1 MDAATF
7 AICHC
12 DGPAVEQPTL
22 CVRCGFTRFPPQE
35 AAAAEVAAA
44 PAAAAAAPEKASE
57 PEQPIGWAFAKQVE
71 EAERAAGETA
81 APVAPTAPAA
91 LVAPVA
97 PAAPAAPVARA
108 APVAPA
114 RRAAP
119 VAPAKRAVRAAPAA
133 PVAPQEPVAAPVA
146 PAAPADGTRTR
157 VVGHSVGTRSLWQ
170 SLHLSGRDGAHC
182 AFVLGAYVL
191 LSMVFLAIGYRPMGP
206 KAWAIS
212 TFVVLQGLAA
222 LLVGAAHYVNR
233 RGLVAETERALL
245 WIAAPL
251 LTCVA
256 FNASV
261 VTMHTTVGGVV
272 ATLFVV
278 ASGFLLHRK
287 LALELGPGPERALLV
302 AATGLLATTGLA
314 PLLGAFP
321 PLVACAV
328 AVLLWTGRVFVTKR
342 ADATAGEEEDA
353 SSRNGMVLEISA
365 LLLLAA
371 FTATLSLTRGA
382 RYYGAAALPV
392 WGMFLSSLVLV
403 CKGWCA
409 SEEAVLPDRVRR
421 YLDLSVDLGLLAGF
435 ALTCGDPVGMLVTG
449 ALSGATLLRGSLRRQ
464 KPLLVLPAL
473 AVFVAIYSWL
483 PDPFTVG
490 AHTLRSVLPTRIA
503 AATGASQWSAY
514 ALYFAPWAIAM
525 VGAYTWLARR
535 GHSTHA
541 LFTGIWAA
549 LASGATCAGLILGA
563 NRHPAMGVA
572 LAVVG
577 AAIGAS
583 GVLTGRLLVVAAG
596 SAGLLYGVGAAVLAA
611 GLPYVAA
618 QAALALTVVVALVAL
633 GVVARSA
640 SASVA
645 TAVRRWVDAATLF
658 ALTAIP
664 VGLMPYRFHLPTE
677 PLAIANELVLGVL
690 VFVLA
695 AAWRRRELTLG
706 AAALFGRSCLALI
719 ALRAPGISTAHALQ
733 SFAAASALPIVL
745 WMALASLRLER
756 RVDPGFRP
764 GVIGTLL
771 PVLAIQGFGAAEFG
785 RGLIGLQ
792 HDVPALVITGVAI
805 LTPIAAA
812 IVAGI
817 KLGVVRRSGFAP
829 AGS

>member
-12 DGPAVEQPTL
+12 DGPAVEHPTL

-35 AAAAEVAAA
+35 GPAEEVAAA
-44 PAAAAAAPEKASE
+44 PAAAAAPAPASE
-57 PEQPIGWAFAKQVE
+57 PDQPIGWAFAKQVE
-71 EAERAAGETA
+71 EAELVAKEATA
-81 APVAPTAPAA
+81 PPVAPVASVAPAPR
-91 LVAPVA
+91 VEPIAPVA
-97 PAAPAAPVARA
+97 PAAAV

-119 VAPAKRAVRAAPAA
+119 VVPVKRAVRAAPSA
-133 PVAPQEPVAAPVA
+133 PIAPPEPVAAPVA
-146 PAAPADGTRTR
+146 PPAPADATRTR
-157 VVGHSVGTRSLWQ
+157 VVGHSVGRRSLWQ

-182 AFVLGAYVL
+182 AFALGAYVL
-191 LSMVFLAIGYRPMGP
+191 LAMVFLAIGYRPMGP
-206 KAWAIS
+206 KAWAVS
-212 TFVVLQGLAA
+212 TFVVLQGLAV

-261 VTMHTTVGGVV
+261 VTMHSTVGGVV

-278 ASGFLLHRK
+278 ASGFVLHRK
-287 LALELGPGPERALLV
+287 LALDLGPGPGRALLV

-328 AVLLWTGRVFVTKR
+328 AVLLWAGRVFVTKR
-342 ADATAGEEEDA
+342 ADGTAGEEGA
-353 SSRNGMVLEISA
+353 PSRNGMVLEISA

-371 FTATLSLTRGA
+371 FTSTLSLTRGA
-382 RYYGAAALPV
+382 RYHGTAALSV
-392 WGMFLSSLVLV
+392 WGMFLTSLVLV

-435 ALTCGDPVGMLVTG
+435 AFTLGDPVGMLVTG
-449 ALSGATLLRGSLRRQ
+449 ALFGGTLLRGSLRRQ
-464 KPLLVLPAL
+464 KPLLVLPAF

-483 PDPFTVG
+483 PDPLTIG
-490 AHTLRSVLPTRIA
+490 AQTLRDVVPTRIA
-503 AATGASQWSAY
+503 ATTGVSSWSAY

-535 GHSTHA
+535 GHAAHA

-563 NRHPAMGVA
+563 NRHPAMGAA

-583 GVLTGRLLVVAAG
+583 GLLTGRLLVVAAG

-611 GLPYVAA
+611 GQPYVAA
-618 QAALALTVVVALVAL
+618 QAALALTVVAALVAL

-645 TAVRRWVDAATLF
+645 TAVRRWIDAATLF

-664 VGLMPYRFHLPTE
+664 VGLVPYRFRLPTE
-677 PLAIANELVLGVL
+677 PLAIANECVLGVL

-706 AAALFGRSCLALI
+706 AAALFGRACLALL
-719 ALRAPGISTAHALQ
+719 ALRAPGISAAQALQ

-756 RVDPGFRP
+756 RVDPTFRP
-764 GVIGTLL
+764 GVLGTLL

-785 RGLIGLQ
+785 RGMLAFQ
-792 HDVPALVITGVAI
+792 HDVPALVVTGVAI
-805 LTPIAAA
+805 LAPIAAA
-812 IVAGI
+812 IVTGI
-817 KLGVVRRSGFAP
+817 KLGVVRRSGFVP
-829 AGS
+829 G